1 MEFVE
6 EKVNRPWGVIY
17 SRYYK
22 AAAPRAA
29 VVLVHGFGEHS
40 GRYEALI
47 RHLLEHGYDVT
58 VYDHRGHGKSSGLYG
73 HIDRFSHYEDDLQ
86 VIIDS
91 ARKTSSGGGLF
102 LIGHSM
108 GGLVTL
114 RYLTRE
120 DATVAGAVVS
130 APLLAIAAR
139 VPAHKVLIARI
150 GAALAPRLR
159 LPNDID
165 PTVLSR
171 DPEVGRAYAADPLV
185 GRLVSTRWFAEAVY
199 AMKEVK
205 TAASKIT
212 TPLLLLHGTEDRLA
226 AIEATKALYPLIAS
240 RDKELRVLEGFY
252 HELFNEP
259 EKEEIYRRV
268 TDWLGARAATGCA
281 PAVQGVS
288 RRPDSDS

>member
-6 EKVNRPWGVIY
+6 EKVSRPWGVIY
-17 SRYYK
+17 SRRYQ
-22 AAAPRAA
+22 AAAPRAT

-40 GRYEALI
+40 GRYQALV
-47 RHLLEHGYDVT
+47 RHLLEHGYSVT
-58 VYDHRGHGKSSGLYG
+58 LYDHRGHGKSSGLYG

-86 VIIDS
+86 VIVDS
-91 ARKTSSGGGLF
+91 ARKTPAGEKLF

-114 RYLTRE
+114 RYLTRAE
-120 DATVAGAVVS
+120 ATVDGAVVS

-139 VPAHKVLIARI
+139 VPAHKLLIARI
-150 GAALAPRLR
+150 GATLAPRLR

-165 PTVLSR
+165 PAVLSR
-171 DPEVGRAYAADPLV
+171 DPGVGRAYAADPLV
-185 GRLVSTRWFAEAVY
+185 GRLVSTRWFAEAVK

-205 TAASKIT
+205 TAAAKIT
-212 TPLLLLHGTEDRLA
+212 TPLLLLHGSEDRLA
-226 AIEATKALYPLIAS
+226 AVEATKEVYPLIAS
-240 RDKELRVLEGFY
+240 RDKELRLLEGFY

-268 TDWLGARAATGCA
+268 TDWLGARAAA
-281 PAVQGVS
+281 A
-288 RRPDSDS
+288 